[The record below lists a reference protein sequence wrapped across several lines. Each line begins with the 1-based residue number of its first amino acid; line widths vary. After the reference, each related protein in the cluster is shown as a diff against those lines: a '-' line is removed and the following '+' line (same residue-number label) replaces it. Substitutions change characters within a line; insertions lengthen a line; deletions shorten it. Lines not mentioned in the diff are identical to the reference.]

1 MTILFVIMCIAILI
15 ILISWVKWNTFLSF
29 LVVSLLAG
37 WLLKMPPDKIVSAV
51 KTGIGSVM
59 GDLVVIICLGAML
72 GKLVAESG
80 AAKKIADVSINVFG
94 KKHFSWAMMLTG
106 FIVGIPLFY
115 NVGFV
120 LLVPLVFSI
129 TYKTKLPAVYT
140 ALPMLAALSVTH
152 GFLPPHPSPAAIAI
166 QLHAD
171 PGKVL
176 LYGIII
182 AIPAMIVAGPVFA
195 KTVKSINPQTPTLFQ
210 PIQQLYNNQPGA
222 ANSFLSSLMP
232 ALLLLIVTIILPIA
246 KIDYPSSVPLLTFLG
261 DPIII
266 LLVSVLFATW
276 SLGIAQGMSIKTVM
290 NFYSESV
297 KDVAM
302 ILLIVAGS
310 GALKQILIDSGVSDY
325 LGEALKDLSLNP
337 LLLGWL
343 AAAVIRVC
351 VGSATVAGLTAA
363 GVIAPLIATT
373 GSNANLMVL
382 SIGAGSLMFSHVN
395 DSGFWM
401 FKEYFNLTLK
411 DTLRSWSV
419 METIVSVMGL
429 LGVLLL
435 EVVLR

>member
-1 MTILFVIMCIAILI
+1 
-15 ILISWVKWNTFLSF
+15 
-29 LVVSLLAG
+29 
-37 WLLKMPPDKIVSAV
+37 
-51 KTGIGSVM
+51 
-59 GDLVVIICLGAML
+59 
-72 GKLVAESG
+72 
-80 AAKKIADVSINVFG
+80 
-94 KKHFSWAMMLTG
+94 
-106 FIVGIPLFY
+106 
-115 NVGFV
+115 
-120 LLVPLVFSI
+120 
-129 TYKTKLPAVYT
+129 
-140 ALPMLAALSVTH
+140 MLAALSVTH
-152 GFLPPHPSPAAIAI
+152 GFLPPHPSPSAIAI

-176 LYGIII
+176 LYGIMI
-182 AIPAMIVAGPVFA
+182 AIPAMIIAGPVFA
-195 KTVKSINPQTPTLFQ
+195 KTVKGINPQTLSLFQ
-210 PIQQLYNNQPGA
+210 PIQPLHSQLPGA

-266 LLVSVLFATW
+266 LLLSVLLATW
-276 SLGIAQGMSIKTVM
+276 SLGTAQGMSIKTVM

-310 GALKQILIDSGVSDY
+310 GTLKQILVDSGVSTY
-325 LGEALKDLSLNP
+325 LGESLKNLSINP
-337 LLLGWL
+337 LLLSWL

-373 GSNANLMVL
+373 GTNANLMVL

-411 DTLRSWSV
+411 DTLKSWSV

-429 LGVLLL
+429 IGVLLL
-435 EVVLR
+435 ELIL

>member
-1 MTILFVIMCIAILI
+1 
-15 ILISWVKWNTFLSF
+15 
-29 LVVSLLAG
+29 
-37 WLLKMPPDKIVSAV
+37 
-51 KTGIGSVM
+51 
-59 GDLVVIICLGAML
+59 
-72 GKLVAESG
+72 
-80 AAKKIADVSINVFG
+80 
-94 KKHFSWAMMLTG
+94 MMLTG

-129 TYKTKLPAVYT
+129 TYKTGLPAVYT

-152 GFLPPHPSPAAIAI
+152 GFLPPHPSPSAIAI

-176 LYGIII
+176 LYGILI
-182 AIPAMIVAGPVFA
+182 AIPAMIIAGPVFA
-195 KTVKSINPQTPTLFQ
+195 KTVKGIIPQTPSLFQ
-210 PIQQLYNNQPGA
+210 PIQHKHKHKNLPGA

-232 ALLLLIVTIILPIA
+232 ALLLVIVTIILSIA
-246 KIDYPSSVPLLTFLG
+246 KTGYPSSVPLLTFLG

-266 LLVSVLFATW
+266 LLLSVLLATW
-276 SLGIAQGMSIKTVM
+276 SLGTSQGMGIKTVM

-310 GALKQILIDSGVSDY
+310 GALKQILIDSGVSAY

-373 GSNANLMVL
+373 GTNANLMVL

-435 EVVLR
+435 EVFLK